1 MPEIITKN
9 AAVKAHDKFVPKTK
23 MAKKIHALREKMK
36 KSNAKLLSR
45 RMLDKV
51 HEQISKD

>member
-9 AAVKAHDKFVPKTK
+9 ATVKAHDKFVPKTK